1 MLGFRALQRTTF
13 QPDVPSRAKQ
23 GWVRVGTGALTE
35 RPSKFIPEDRSRSPG
50 GPGGSSGAR
59 PVLAN
64 LTVSPTAPGKPG
76 PAYLEDRGQVL
87 SHFQCLSLHRVN
99 HILHPGAPRR
109 GGKGCRAGPGE
120 SQNVPDAADSHRN
133 RAGSPGRYG
142 TGWETTRRD
151 GRSGRGGGA
160 AGAARDTAGQG
171 RAGRAL
177 LEPQAARGGP
187 SPAVTR
193 PRKTAAGPRGE
204 LGKIRGGCT
213 RSPRQLR
220 GCLFPFASLAP
231 LPPSPSSSHSLAVA
245 PTPPGPH
252 VTLASPDT

>member
-1 MLGFRALQRTTF
+1 LIGSWNFLKENSVDRQLKPHTHTTEVFLVLLRRA
-13 QPDVPSRAKQ
+13 
-23 GWVRVGTGALTE
+23 
-35 RPSKFIPEDRSRSPG
+35 RSPQEG
-50 GPGGSSGAR
+50 SLQLHSCKRGISPAPSATLTPRPRRHRPQWRHIRPICFLEFPLAPAFARFRSSSSPLLPLLLLLRLLAEAGGS
-59 PVLAN
+59 
-64 LTVSPTAPGKPG
+64 
-76 PAYLEDRGQVL
+76 
-87 SHFQCLSLHRVN
+87 
-99 HILHPGAPRR
+99 
-109 GGKGCRAGPGE
+109 
-120 SQNVPDAADSHRN
+120 
-133 RAGSPGRYG
+133 
-142 TGWETTRRD
+142 
-151 GRSGRGGGA
+151 GGGGGGGGGG
-160 AGAARDTAGQG
+160 GAARDTAGQG

-252 VTLASPDT
+252 VTLASPDTWREKGAQGGPAVPPYLPPEA